1 MNLLPL
7 ELVNRIL
14 EYDGRIK
21 YRNGKYVN
29 QILKDDYRYHL
40 LRKIPVFQ
48 RDDWYSGNFYVYRMN
63 YNNYD
68 NEHKHMMIVYI
79 FENSI
84 SYFYINREYENTIHC
99 DNIDFLIH

>member
-1 MNLLPL
+1 MPKGV
-7 ELVNRIL
+7 EYAGIMKNRH
-14 EYDGRIK
+14 
-21 YRNGKYVN
+21 GKYMN
-29 QILKDDYRYHL
+29 QIDPDDYRYHL